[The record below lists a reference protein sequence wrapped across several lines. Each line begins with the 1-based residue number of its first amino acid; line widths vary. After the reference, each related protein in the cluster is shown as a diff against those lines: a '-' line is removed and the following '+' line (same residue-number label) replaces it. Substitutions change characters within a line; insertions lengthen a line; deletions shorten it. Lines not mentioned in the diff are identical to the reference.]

1 MVLSKSCTLSLNLCN
16 KTKVDLFL
24 KSCYNP
30 FIRSRG
36 IEMRQP
42 RKRNPIAKA
51 LRTPL
56 FRKRT
61 VESRVVYNRKKTKEI
76 TNEQ

>member
-1 MVLSKSCTLSLNLCN
+1 
-16 KTKVDLFL
+16 
-24 KSCYNP
+24 
-30 FIRSRG
+30 
-36 IEMRQP
+36 MRQP